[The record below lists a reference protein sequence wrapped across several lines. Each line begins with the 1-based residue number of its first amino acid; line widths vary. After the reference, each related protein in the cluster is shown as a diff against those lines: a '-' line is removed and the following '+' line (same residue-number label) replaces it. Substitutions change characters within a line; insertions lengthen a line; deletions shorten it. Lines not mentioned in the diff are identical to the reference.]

1 MPEFHSTERN
11 GRILTITIERPE
23 VMNALHPPANWEL
36 AQTMDEFCADPDL
49 WVAIFTG
56 ATSGIG
62 AAIALAF
69 SKSGVRVAASG

>member
-1 MPEFHSTERN
+1 
-11 GRILTITIERPE
+11 
-23 VMNALHPPANWEL
+23 MN
-36 AQTMDEFCADPDL
+36 DPYDPVSRLDCDL
-49 WVAIFTG
+49 SARVAIFTS